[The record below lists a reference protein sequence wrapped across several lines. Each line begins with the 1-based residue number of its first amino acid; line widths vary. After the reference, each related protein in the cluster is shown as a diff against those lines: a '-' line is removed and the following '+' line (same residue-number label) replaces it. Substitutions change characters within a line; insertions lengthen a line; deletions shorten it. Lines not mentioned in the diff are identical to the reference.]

1 MGKILIIAEKS
12 SAGKDIARVLGL
24 TDADMKDGYME
35 NDKYIVGWARGHLI
49 GQLQPKEIYGENE
62 AWDIN
67 KLPFKIDQETQ
78 LKILDEKGSATL
90 FYTLKKL
97 INRSDIEYIIN
108 AGDAAREGELIQ
120 RWIYKMSGNKHPVK
134 RFWNEDLTDEG
145 IKKGIKNI
153 KSDDEPKYKNLY
165 EAGKALKAIDWS
177 YGMTYTVLLTKLYG
191 KVNNRAIHYGRC
203 QTPLLNLI
211 VEREREIR
219 NFQKEKYNILQ
230 ADFKN
235 FKANL
240 QELDIET
247 NSLTNNNLKFNN
259 ENEKQTFLNEWKNYK
274 TGIVKSYISKDK
286 KTAPGRCFSLST
298 LQQTLGKK
306 YGYAPDESLELAQSL
321 YEKKLITYPRTDS
334 EYLSEEIWNE
344 KERHISSCI
353 ELIQNLCGDITID
366 LNKSKNKAY
375 VDNSKIEDHHAIIP
389 TDQDANISSLNE
401 KEKNA
406 YIEICKRYISL
417 FMEHYK
423 YKSTEILIEINNET
437 FKTIGTHEI
446 SKGYKILYTTDDI
459 DEIDKKEDEYNHLPT
474 LTPGQTINVSDYA
487 LKELETK
494 PKPRFNV
501 ASIISLMKKYNI
513 GRPATQASIIE
524 NLLSQKV
531 IEIVEKGKK
540 KEYKATELGE
550 QIIDIIPEELKT
562 CDLTSNIEERL
573 KEVEKGN
580 INAVNIQNEIYK
592 EQLEMISRLKE
603 NAEGK
608 ENSFTSSFTTS
619 DKVLGKCPLCG
630 KDIVASKMAYSH
642 KEWKDNPCKFTI
654 FKNTLFTNISE
665 HQAIELLTKFQ
676 TIGTFKSKEGKS
688 YKKQILLDKST
699 GKLSLGQ
706 FVNSPKKGYK

>member
-1 MGKILIIAEKS
+1 MGKVLIIAEKS
-12 SAGKDIARVLGL
+12 NAGKDIARVLGL
-24 TDADMKDGYME
+24 TEADMKDGYME
-35 NDKYIVGWARGHLI
+35 NDKYIVGWARGHLV
-49 GQLQPKEIYGENE
+49 GQLEPKEIYGENE
-62 AWDIN
+62 AWDID
-67 KLPFKIDQETQ
+67 KLPFRIDQETQ
-78 LKILDEKGSATL
+78 LKVLDEKGSAAL

-97 INRSDIEYIIN
+97 INRTDIEYIIN

-120 RWIYKMSGNKHPVK
+120 RWIYKMAGNKHPVK

-145 IKKGIKNI
+145 IRKGIKNI

-219 NFQKEKYNILQ
+219 NFKKEKYNILQ
-230 ADFKN
+230 ADFKT

-240 QELDIET
+240 QEIDTET
-247 NSLTNNNLKFNN
+247 NTYMNNNLKFNN
-259 ENEKQTFLNEWKNYK
+259 DNEKQVYLNEWKTHK
-274 TGIVKSYISKDK
+274 LGTIKSYISEDK

-298 LQQTLGKK
+298 LQQVLGKK
-306 YGYAPDESLELAQSL
+306 YGYAPDETLELAQSL
-321 YEKKLITYPRTDS
+321 YEKKLTTYPRTDS

-344 KERHISSCI
+344 KEAHINSCI
-353 ELIQNLCGDITID
+353 DLIKSICGNIQID
-366 LNKSKNKAY
+366 LSKTRNKAY
-375 VDNSKIEDHHAIIP
+375 VDNTKIEDHHAIIP
-389 TDQDANISSLNE
+389 TDQKANLSSLSE

-417 FMEHYK
+417 FMDHYK
-423 YKSTEILIEINNET
+423 YKSTVILIDINNEQ
-437 FKTIGTHEI
+437 FKATGTQEI
-446 SKGYKILYTTDDI
+446 SKGYKILYSNDDK
-459 DEIDKKEDEYNHLPT
+459 DEDDKKDDEYDHLPT
-474 LTPGQTINVSDYA
+474 FNIGDTINVSDYN

-494 PKPRFNV
+494 PKARFNV

-513 GRPATQASIIE
+513 GRPATQASIID

-531 IEIVEKGKK
+531 IELIEKGKK

-550 QIIDIIPEELKT
+550 QIIDIIPDELKS

-580 INAVNIQNEIYK
+580 LSAINIQDEVYK
-592 EQLEMISRLKE
+592 EQIEMINRLKE
-603 NAEGK
+603 SAKGK
-608 ENSFTSSFTTS
+608 ENSFSSSFS
-619 DKVLGKCPLCG
+619 DASRVLGQCPLCG

-642 KEWKDNPCKFTI
+642 KEWKENPCKFSI
-654 FKNTLFTNISE
+654 FKNTLFTTISE
-665 HQAIELLTKFQ
+665 YQAQELLTKYQ
-676 TIGTFKSKEGKS
+676 TIGTFKSKEGKT
-688 YKKQILLDKST
+688 YKKQILMDKNT
-699 GKLSLGQ
+699 GKLSLGEY
-706 FVNSPKKGYK
+706 VNTPKKHK